1 MGLNEPDKQAH
12 QSSIWSNYT
21 GKKANFTCFK
31 LSLSFF
37 FFGLNY
43 PICFVFFPCH
53 ALLLARVISH

>member
-1 MGLNEPDKQAH
+1 
-12 QSSIWSNYT
+12 
-21 GKKANFTCFK
+21 